1 MFDSSFIGPGQ
12 SAALSLAQ
20 VPAGQYDYYCQV
32 HPYMTGK
39 LVVQ

>member
-1 MFDSSFIGPGQ
+1 MFDSGFIGPGQ
-12 SAALSLAQ
+12 SGALSLAQ
-20 VPAGQYDYYCQV
+20 VSPGQYDYYCQV